1 MNYEV
6 MIILILILF
15 IVGFLL
21 IYIYSINLRI
31 KELEYNIKSICE
43 NNLYYDEQITNMLA
57 LMNDFTRADEKLI
70 KCILELYEIKNIKK
84 EM

>member
-6 MIILILILF
+6 MIILILFISGFMFLYILF
-15 IVGFLL
+15 L
-21 IYIYSINLRI
+21 NQRI
-31 KELEYNIKSICE
+31 KEMEYNIKSICE
-43 NNLYYDEQITNMLA
+43 NNLYYDEQIANMLT
-57 LMNDFTRADEKLI
+57 LMNDFARADEKLI